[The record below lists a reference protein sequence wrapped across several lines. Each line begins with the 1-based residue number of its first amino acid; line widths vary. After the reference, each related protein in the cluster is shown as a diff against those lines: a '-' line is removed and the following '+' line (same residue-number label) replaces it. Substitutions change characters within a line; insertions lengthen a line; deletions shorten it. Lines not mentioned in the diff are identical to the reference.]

1 MKMISSISRF
11 QQKIV
16 IFFLFV
22 SIQTLAPPPPFRTWT
37 LCYYIK
43 LLTSAQ
49 SVVVLLEVGHHPTTE
64 AVPGIESLLLHQEVH
79 QLRQTLVVPDP
90 EHKMKET
97 VNFLAKL
104 NVVSLSPKN
113 LKFFPSC
120 VKKKKKQC

>member
-1 MKMISSISRF
+1 M
-11 QQKIV
+11 
-16 IFFLFV
+16 
-22 SIQTLAPPPPFRTWT
+22 
-37 LCYYIK
+37 
-43 LLTSAQ
+43 
-49 SVVVLLEVGHHPTTE
+49 LLEVGHHPTTE

-113 LKFFPSC
+113 WKFFPSELGE
-120 VKKKKKQC
+120 KKEKAMLKKRKKCKKSGTLTKIQIFTLY